1 MKGLGGIRR
10 SDADV
15 GCLGDDKGAPVA
27 DVGGL
32 LGRRDEEVVVCLA
45 RLDAHVGHVGI
56 RGV

>member
-1 MKGLGGIRR
+1 MQGLFGVRGP
-10 SDADV
+10 DADV
-15 GCLGDDKGAPVA
+15 RCLGDDKGAPVA
-27 DVGGL
+27 CVGGL